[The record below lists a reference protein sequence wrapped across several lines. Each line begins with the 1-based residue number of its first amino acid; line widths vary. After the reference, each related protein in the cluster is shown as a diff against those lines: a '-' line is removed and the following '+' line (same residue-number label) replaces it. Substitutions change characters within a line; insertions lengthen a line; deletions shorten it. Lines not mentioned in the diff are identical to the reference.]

1 MNTKERG
8 ETTEAIVLAEL
19 KKRGYNVAKPFGENT
34 PYDLIVDDGKN
45 LKKAQVKTAWEDNGK
60 VKFNCKST
68 RSNFTESS
76 KETYEGKID
85 SFIVYAPC
93 LESLFEVPI
102 EDANETRMSLRYC
115 ETNNGQ
121 SANINW
127 VDDYRI

>member
-34 PYDLIVDDGKN
+34 PYDLIVDDDGE
-45 LKKAQVKTAWEDNGK
+45 LKKAQVKTAWEDDGR
-60 VKFNCKST
+60 VKFNCIST
-68 RSNFTESS
+68 RSNYRESTA
-76 KETYEGKID
+76 EDYEGKID

-102 EDANETRMSLRYC
+102 EDANKSSMALRYT
-115 ETNNGQ
+115 ETGNGQ